1 MSYLNVAQIIVSVVL
16 VIIILAQVREG
27 GSGLFGSAQTAGRT
41 RRGVEK
47 TLFQLTIALS
57 AVFVLVSIISVRFA

>member
-1 MSYLNVAQIIVSVVL
+1 MPFLNVAQIIVSVVL
-16 VIIILAQVREG
+16 VLIVLSQVREG

-47 TLFQLTIALS
+47 TLFQLTIALT
-57 AVFVLVSIISVRFA
+57 AVFLAVSIISVRFA